1 MRLPCV
7 HLIVVESMEHVQ
19 SSRPLEMRRVFVRL
33 DMVALTVKLK
43 LTIASLV
50 VVEWENVP
58 IRMIALEHRLTGIIA
73 AVQRAGPPIY
83 HANLQNITTVTISH
97 ARTGNVLLLS
107 PLQKTVP
114 STSVPVIQVGIN

>member
-1 MRLPCV
+1 
-7 HLIVVESMEHVQ
+7 
-19 SSRPLEMRRVFVRL
+19 
-33 DMVALTVKLK
+33 MVAPPVKFK

-50 VVEWENVP
+50 VAKWENVP
-58 IRMIALEHRLTGIIA
+58 IRMISLEAAHLTGIIA